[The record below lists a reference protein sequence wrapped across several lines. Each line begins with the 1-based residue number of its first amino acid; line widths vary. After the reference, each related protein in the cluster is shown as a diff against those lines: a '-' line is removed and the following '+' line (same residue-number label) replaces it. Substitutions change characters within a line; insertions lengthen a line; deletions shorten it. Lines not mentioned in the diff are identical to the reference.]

1 MVADDAQQ
9 RIKEFI
15 VERGLGPGDPLP
27 TEAELRERFGV
38 SRNSLREALKSLQ
51 ATHVVEIRRGF
62 GTYVGSMSLEPLIDG
77 LAFRTVVGHR
87 RGEDSLLELLQLRE
101 ALEAGLMSSLAG
113 RLDEDSLAALDGLV
127 RRMHDE
133 VAAHGAIDAATDRA
147 FHLALYGPLA
157 NRLLSE
163 LLDAFWSA
171 FHQSRTQDVGQ
182 PPENK
187 DGSEL
192 ARMHGRIV
200 AAVRAGDAEAAE
212 AAVHEHFD
220 DIRGRLS
227 HRDPQAG
234 LRP

>member
-1 MVADDAQQ
+1 MRALVADDAQQ
-9 RIKEFI
+9 KIKEFI
-15 VERGLGPGDPLP
+15 VEGGLGPGDPLP
-27 TEAELRERFGV
+27 TETELMERFAV

-51 ATHVVEIRRGF
+51 AKHIVEIRRGF

-87 RGEDSLLELLQLRE
+87 RGEDSLLELLQMRE
-101 ALEAGLMSSLAG
+101 ALEAGLMSSLVG
-113 RLDEDSLAALDGLV
+113 RLGETELDVLDGLV
-127 RRMHDE
+127 RRMHEE
-133 VAAHGAIDAATDRA
+133 VAGGGAIDAATDRE

-171 FHQSRTQDVGQ
+171 FHQSRPQDIGRA
-182 PPENK
+182 PENA
-187 DGSEL
+187 DGAEL

-200 AAVRAGDAEAAE
+200 DAVRVGDAEAAE
-212 AAVHEHFD
+212 AAVHSHFD

-227 HRDPQAG
+227 AR
-234 LRP
+234 

>member
-1 MVADDAQQ
+1 MRALVADDAQQ
-9 RIKEFI
+9 KIKALI

-27 TEAELRERFGV
+27 TETELMAMFGV

-51 ATHVVEIRRGF
+51 AMHIIEIRRGF
-62 GTYVGSMSLEPLIDG
+62 GTYIGSMSLEPLIDG

-87 RGEDSLLELLQLRE
+87 RGQDSLLELLQLRE

-113 RLDEDSLAALDGLV
+113 NLDDEDLAALDGLV
-127 RRMHDE
+127 RRMHEE
-133 VAAHGAIDAATDRA
+133 VAEQGAIAAATDRA
-147 FHLALYGPLA
+147 FHLALYGSLD

-171 FHQSRTQDVGQ
+171 FHQSRAQDTGQ
-182 PPENK
+182 AA

-192 ARMHGRIV
+192 ARTHGRIV
-200 AAVRAGDAEAAE
+200 DALHAGDAEAAT
-212 AAVHEHFD
+212 AAVHQHFD

-227 HRDPQAG
+227 NR
-234 LRP
+234 

>member
-1 MVADDAQQ
+1 MRSPVAQDAQR
-9 RIKEFI
+9 RIKELI
-15 VERGLGPGDPLP
+15 VEHGLGPGDPLP
-27 TEAELRERFGV
+27 TEAELMERFGV

-51 ATHVVEIRRGF
+51 AQRIVEIRHGF

-87 RGEDSLLELLQLRE
+87 RGEDSLLELLLLRE
-101 ALEAGLMSSLAG
+101 ALEAGLMSSLVGKLGA
-113 RLDEDSLAALDGLV
+113 DELAELDGLV
-127 RRMHDE
+127 RRMHEE
-133 VAAHGAIDAATDRA
+133 VAADGAIAAATDRA

-171 FHQSRTQDVGQ
+171 FHQSRAQDVGRS
-182 PPENK
+182 PEDA
-187 DGSEL
+187 DGVEL

-212 AAVHEHFD
+212 AAVHQHFD

-227 HRDPQAG
+227 R
-234 LRP
+234 R

>member
-1 MVADDAQQ
+1 MRALVADDAQQ
-9 RIKEFI
+9 KIKELI
-15 VERGLGPGDPLP
+15 VEGGLGPGDPLP
-27 TEAELRERFGV
+27 TETELMERFAV

-51 ATHVVEIRRGF
+51 AKHIVEIRRGF

-87 RGEDSLLELLQLRE
+87 RGEDSLLELLQMRE
-101 ALEAGLMSSLAG
+101 ALEAGLMSSLVG
-113 RLDEDSLAALDGLV
+113 RLGEAELGRLDGLV
-127 RRMHDE
+127 RRMHEE
-133 VAAHGAIDAATDRA
+133 VAKDGAIDAATDRE

-171 FHQSRTQDVGQ
+171 FHQSRPQDIGRAF
-182 PPENK
+182 ENA
-187 DGSEL
+187 DGAEP

-200 AAVRAGDAEAAE
+200 DAVRAGDAEAAE
-212 AAVHEHFD
+212 AAMHAHFD

-227 HRDPQAG
+227 AR
-234 LRP
+234 

>member
-1 MVADDAQQ
+1 MRALVADDAQQ
-9 RIKEFI
+9 KIKEFI
-15 VERGLGPGDPLP
+15 VEGGLGPGDPLP
-27 TEAELRERFGV
+27 TETELMERFSV

-51 ATHVVEIRRGF
+51 AKHIVEIRRGF

-87 RGEDSLLELLQLRE
+87 RGEDSLLELLQMRE
-101 ALEAGLMSSLAG
+101 ALEAGLMSSLVG
-113 RLDEDSLAALDGLV
+113 RLGEVELDVLDGLV
-127 RRMHDE
+127 RRMHEE
-133 VAAHGAIDAATDRA
+133 VEGHGAIDAATDRE

-171 FHQSRTQDVGQ
+171 FHQSRAQDIGRA
-182 PPENK
+182 PEDA
-187 DGSEL
+187 DGAEL

-200 AAVRAGDAEAAE
+200 DAVRAGDAEAAE
-212 AAVHEHFD
+212 AAVHSHFD

-227 HRDPQAG
+227 AR
-234 LRP
+234 

>member
-1 MVADDAQQ
+1 MRALIADDAQQ
-9 RIKEFI
+9 RIKELI

-27 TEAELRERFGV
+27 TESELTAEFGV
-38 SRNSLREALKSLQ
+38 SRNSLREALKSLRAQ
-51 ATHVVEIRRGF
+51 HIVEIRHGF

-113 RLDEDSLAALDGLV
+113 RLGAPELATLDGLV
-127 RRMHDE
+127 RRMHEE
-133 VAAHGAIDAATDRA
+133 VAEHGAIDAATDRA

-163 LLDAFWSA
+163 VLDAFWSA
-171 FHQSRTQDVGQ
+171 FHQSRARDVGRA
-182 PPENK
+182 PEHA
-187 DGSEL
+187 DGAEL

-200 AAVRAGDAEAAE
+200 DAVRAGDVPAAE
-212 AAVHEHFD
+212 AAVHLHFD

-227 HRDPQAG
+227 HR
-234 LRP
+234 